1 MLALVAKPA
10 AGVNVAHSVVVNP
23 DPVGTTPNVLDGQ
36 VNAIAQVG
44 GRMVV
49 GGTFTQVRRGGQ
61 AIQTRNNIFAF
72 DTATGNIDTGFV
84 PALNGEVTSLEA
96 ASDGQSVFV
105 GGAFTTVNGGAF
117 AKLTKL
123 NVTNGQRVTAFTANA
138 TALVRDLELRG
149 GRLFVGGNFG
159 TIKGQTRTRLAVV
172 NETTGAVDP
181 NFNLPFSGLHNGG
194 TSNVFKFDVNPAG
207 TRLIAIGN
215 FTDVAGSPR
224 RQAAVL
230 NVAPGAPATVGNW
243 QTDRFTAACAGVF
256 DTYMRDVDIS
266 PDGSYFVIVTTGAFR
281 ANLLC
286 DTASRW
292 ETGASGTG
300 LQPTWTSYTG
310 GDTLWSVGVTGA
322 AVYVGGHQRWHNNPF
337 AGDRAGPG
345 AVPREGIAALD
356 PVNGL
361 PFSWNPGRTR
371 GVGVFAL
378 VSTSQGLWV
387 GSDTEQLGGE
397 FHARLGMFP
406 VAGGTT
412 PPQQRV
418 GAIPGDFYQLAMD
431 GSLVRRS
438 SNDGTAFGAPTTV
451 STGVNWSTARGA
463 FMLSGQLYNG
473 ASDNNVFVRSFNG
486 STVGSATAIN
496 LLGLVAQNFP
506 VANITGM
513 FFDPARGRLYYTVA
527 GDGRLF
533 YRGFEFESN
542 ILGAEQFV
550 AAASGFNTVQ
560 GMTLASG
567 NIYYGT
573 TTGQLFRVAFVNGAP
588 SGGATQ
594 VSGPGIDT
602 NLWQSRGL
610 FVFAS

>member
-1 MLALVAKPA
+1 
-10 AGVNVAHSVVVNP
+10 
-23 DPVGTTPNVLDGQ
+23 
-36 VNAIAQVG
+36 
-44 GRMVV
+44 
-49 GGTFTQVRRGGQ
+49 
-61 AIQTRNNIFAF
+61 
-72 DTATGNIDTGFV
+72 
-84 PALNGEVTSLEA
+84 
-96 ASDGQSVFV
+96 
-105 GGAFTTVNGGAF
+105 
-117 AKLTKL
+117 
-123 NVTNGQRVTAFTANA
+123 
-138 TALVRDLELRG
+138 
-149 GRLFVGGNFG
+149 
-159 TIKGQTRTRLAVV
+159 
-172 NETTGAVDP
+172 
-181 NFNLPFSGLHNGG
+181 
-194 TSNVFKFDVNPAG
+194 
-207 TRLIAIGN
+207 
-215 FTDVAGSPR
+215 
-224 RQAAVL
+224 
-230 NVAPGAPATVGNW
+230 
-243 QTDRFTAACAGVF
+243 
-256 DTYMRDVDIS
+256 
-266 PDGSYFVIVTTGAFR
+266 
-281 ANLLC
+281 
-286 DTASRW
+286 
-292 ETGASGTG
+292 
-300 LQPTWTSYTG
+300 
-310 GDTLWSVGVTGA
+310 
-322 AVYVGGHQRWHNNPF
+322 
-337 AGDRAGPG
+337 
-345 AVPREGIAALD
+345 
-356 PVNGL
+356 
-361 PFSWNPGRTR
+361 
-371 GVGVFAL
+371 VGVFAL

-438 SNDGTAFGAPTTV
+438 SNGGTAFGAPTTV

-463 FMLSGQLYNG
+463 FMLSGQLYTG

>member
-10 AGVNVAHSVVVNP
+10 AGVNVAHSVLVNP

-44 GRMVV
+44 SRMVV

-72 DTATGNIDTGFV
+72 DTATGDIDTGFV
-84 PALNGEVTSLEA
+84 PALNGEVTSLEP

-105 GGAFTTVNGGAF
+105 GGAFTTVNGGAL
-117 AKLTKL
+117 ARLTKL
-123 NVTNGQRVTAFTANA
+123 NVTNGQQVTAFTANA

-230 NVAPGAPATVGNW
+230 NVAPGVPATVANW
-243 QTDRFTAACAGVF
+243 QTDRFTAACASVF

-300 LQPTWTSYTG
+300 LQPTWVSYTG

-397 FHARLGMFP
+397 FHARLGMVP

-412 PPQQRV
+412 PPQQQV
-418 GAIPGDFYQLAMD
+418 GTLPGDFYQLAMD

-438 SNDGTAFGAPTTV
+438 YDGATFGAPATV

-486 STVGSATAIN
+486 STVSSATAIN

-513 FFDPARGRLYYTVA
+513 FFDPARGRLYYSVA

-560 GMTLASG
+560 GMTIANG

-594 VSGPGIDT
+594 VSGPGIDA